1 VDSQDKN
8 ADRNAYN
15 ISIYI
20 RPQLSDFFYL
30 EFNFLWENIMN
41 GNILIILGL
50 FGIVGLAFFVPLSPE
65 AKELVNYITVGLLTL
80 VKMSSSKAKLKP
92 KE

>member
-1 VDSQDKN
+1 
-8 ADRNAYN
+8 
-15 ISIYI
+15 
-20 RPQLSDFFYL
+20 
-30 EFNFLWENIMN
+30 MN

-65 AKELVNYITVGLLTL
+65 AKELVNYVTVGLLAL